1 MPEGRHINET
11 RRITEEHLPVA
22 SPQDKQ
28 TNTEEDLKARRQDE
42 DSRLEPG
49 EGFAAQDRGKR
60 ETNCTHRAGVV
71 AVTGAVHGAHKSI
84 SDGREASQRDQR
96 TKADGRR
103 PRRRAKG
110 ARPGK
115 ERTADWLRGRKE
127 EQRACTGEGDRKERE
142 RLPSIVKSDPPLPIA
157 VCLSPPISS
166 GGRKA
171 ALTGHSC
178 AARPLPARRLSIAW
192 WRWGAFRCGARIVH
206 ASQRLKKAA
215 G

>member
-11 RRITEEHLPVA
+11 RRITEDHLPVA
-22 SPQDKQ
+22 SPQNKQ

-42 DSRLEPG
+42 DSGLEPS

-60 ETNCTHRAGVV
+60 ETDCTHRAGVV
-71 AVTGAVHGAHKSI
+71 AMTGAVHGAHKSI

-142 RLPSIVKSDPPLPIA
+142 RLPSIVKSDPP
-157 VCLSPPISS
+157 
-166 GGRKA
+166 
-171 ALTGHSC
+171 
-178 AARPLPARRLSIAW
+178 
-192 WRWGAFRCGARIVH
+192 IVH
-206 ASQRLKKAA
+206 CRVFVPAYQLRGKKGCAYRPQLRCKA
-215 G
+215 VACHAN

>member
-1 MPEGRHINET
+1 MF
-11 RRITEEHLPVA
+11 PVA

-71 AVTGAVHGAHKSI
+71 AMTGAVHGAHKSI

-142 RLPSIVKSDPPLPIA
+142 RCRCVLGGMTGERCGCLGLQCYSQGGRRSSRRSPWRSSVSMLKIILFSVSAVYSEERSPIA
-157 VCLSPPISS
+157 HCRVFVYVRDKNS
-166 GGRKA
+166 R
-171 ALTGHSC
+171 
-178 AARPLPARRLSIAW
+178 
-192 WRWGAFRCGARIVH
+192 
-206 ASQRLKKAA
+206 
-215 G
+215 